1 MTSKTKREL
10 ELELELCD
18 VKHELFTTSLR
29 LLELEIHYNT
39 SHARTIRMDMEK
51 QSIKTANNHVIKNLV
66 IENLGDKST
75 LS

>member
-1 MTSKTKREL
+1 MSSKTKREL

-39 SHARTIRMDMEK
+39 SHARTIRIDMEK
-51 QSIKTANNHVIKNLV
+51 TINEDCKQSCDKNSS
-66 IENLGDKST
+66 N
-75 LS
+75 